1 LEVSK
6 ILLLEDDQSI
16 RSFVK
21 INLNRNAFDVVEAA
35 TGEEAL
41 NFLKEHKDFD
51 IAVLDVMLPGM
62 SGFEVCKILRQNNP
76 KIGILMLTAKSQ
88 EIDKILGLEYGA
100 DDYMT
105 KPFSPSELVARVK
118 ALSRRV
124 KINQEKYIEEQV
136 HSEPFILNVT
146 TRTCH
151 KHAEEIIL
159 TPTEFIMLKIFIEHK
174 GSILSREGLLEKIWG
189 DHYVGDMKIVDV
201 NIRRLRRKIE
211 DDASRPQYLETVWG
225 QGYTWKKG

>member
-1 LEVSK
+1 MAK

-21 INLNRNAFDVVEAA
+21 INLTRNSFEVVEAA
-35 TGEEAL
+35 SGEEAL
-41 NFLKEHKDFD
+41 SILKVTKDFD
-51 IAVLDVMLPGM
+51 IAVLDVMLPGI
-62 SGFEVCKILRQNNP
+62 SGFEVCKIVRRDNP
-76 KIGILMLTAKSQ
+76 KIGILMLTAKAQ

-118 ALSRRV
+118 AISRRV
-124 KINQEKYIEEQV
+124 KINQDKYIEEQI
-136 HSEPFILNVT
+136 HSEPFKLNVS
-146 TRTCH
+146 TRTCY
-151 KHAEEIIL
+151 KDKQEVIL
-159 TPTEFIMLKIFIEHK
+159 TPTEFMMLKIFIEHK

-211 DDASRPQYLETVWG
+211 DDASHPKYLETIWG
-225 QGYTWKKG
+225 QGYTWKKD

>member
-1 LEVSK
+1 MAK

-21 INLNRNAFDVVEAA
+21 INLNRNAFEVVEAA

-41 NFLKEHKDFD
+41 DLLKDHKDFD
-51 IAVLDVMLPGM
+51 IAVLDVMLPGI
-62 SGFEVCKILRQNNP
+62 SGFEVCKTLRQNNP

-124 KINQEKYIEEQV
+124 KINQEKYIEEQIQAG
-136 HSEPFILNVT
+136 PFKLNVT
-146 TRTCH
+146 TRTCY
-151 KHAEEIIL
+151 KNVEEIIL

-174 GSILSREGLLEKIWG
+174 GTILSREGLLEKIWG
-189 DHYVGDMKIVDV
+189 DNYVGDMKIVDV

-211 DDASRPQYLETVWG
+211 DDASRPQYIETIWG
-225 QGYTWKKG
+225 QGYTWKKD

>member
-1 LEVSK
+1 MAK
-6 ILLLEDDQSI
+6 ILLLEDDASI
-16 RSFVK
+16 RGFVK
-21 INLNRNAFDVVEAA
+21 INLSRNAFEVVEAS

-41 NFLKEHKDFD
+41 RLLNDHKDFE
-51 IAVLDVMLPGM
+51 IAVLDVMLPGIN
-62 SGFEVCKILRQNNP
+62 GFEVCKALRLGNP
-76 KIGILMLTAKSQ
+76 KIGVLMLTAKSQ

-124 KINQEKYIEEQV
+124 KINQEKYVEEQV
-136 HSEPFILNVT
+136 ISEPFKLNIT
-146 TRTCH
+146 TRSCY
-151 KHAEEIIL
+151 KDKEEIIL
-159 TPTEFIMLKIFIEHK
+159 TPTEFMMLKIFIEHA
-174 GSILSREGLLEKIWG
+174 GEVLTREGLLEKIWG

-211 DDASRPQYLETVWG
+211 DDASHPKYLETIWG
-225 QGYTWKKG
+225 QGYSWKKA

>member
-1 LEVSK
+1 MAK
-6 ILLLEDDQSI
+6 ILLLEDDTSI
-16 RSFVK
+16 RGFVK
-21 INLNRNAFDVVEAA
+21 INLNRNAFEVVEASS
-35 TGEEAL
+35 GEEAL
-41 NFLKEHKDFD
+41 RLLNDHKDFE
-51 IAVLDVMLPGM
+51 IAVLDVMLPGIN
-62 SGFEVCKILRQNNP
+62 GFEVCKALRQGNP
-76 KIGILMLTAKSQ
+76 KIGVLMLTAKSQ

-136 HSEPFILNVT
+136 ISEPFKLNIT
-146 TRTCH
+146 TRSCY
-151 KHAEEIIL
+151 KDKEEIIL
-159 TPTEFIMLKIFIEHK
+159 TPTEFMMLKIFIEHA
-174 GSILSREGLLEKIWG
+174 GEVLTREGLLEKIWG

-211 DDASRPQYLETVWG
+211 DDPSHPRYLETIWG
-225 QGYTWKKG
+225 QGYSWKKA

>member
-1 LEVSK
+1 MAK

-21 INLNRNAFDVVEAA
+21 INLNRNAFDVVEAT

-41 NFLKEHKDFD
+41 NLLKEHKDFD
-51 IAVLDVMLPGM
+51 IAVLDVMLPGI

-136 HSEPFILNVT
+136 HSEPFKLNVT
-146 TRTCH
+146 TRTCY
-151 KHAEEIIL
+151 KDAEEIIL

-174 GSILSREGLLEKIWG
+174 GTILSREGLLEKIWG
-189 DHYVGDMKIVDV
+189 DNYVGDMKIVDV

-211 DDASRPQYLETVWG
+211 DDASRPQYIETVWG
-225 QGYTWKKG
+225 QGYTWKKD

>member
-1 LEVSK
+1 MSK